1 MRIVLDTNVLISGL
15 FFTGPP
21 RRTLAGWRSGRVP
34 RILSEAILDEYQRV
48 GEEVAARYSG
58 VDPGHFLSLVALH
71 GELCVAPPLAER
83 VCEDPDD
90 DQVLACAVAA
100 GGKMIVS
107 TGAFKLRNGQ
117 AVVVDNTLSPD
128 FQLTPAPED
137 S

>member
-1 MRIVLDTNVLISGL
+1 
-15 FFTGPP
+15 
-21 RRTLAGWRSGRVP
+21 VP